1 MLLKRIVAMSV
12 LGLLPVISFSQIKPP
27 QAPQTAGFQSVNINT
42 SQQPAYPQN
51 PQLSIPTNAPQYPN
65 APIKLGA
72 TAQEV
77 IAGTTKGKGNILAI
91 NNAVAQKQ
99 QEIAQLITHINAQQQ
114 QFGNKDLAAAYYRP
128 TPNPERT
135 KDFPAALKHIE
146 DMLTGKTKLSVAD
159 AYYSV
164 EAAYGNPYVTQQ
176 QYHTIIKESADFIK
190 QWMLENKLNPKD
202 NYMVQYAIRKFM
214 SETLTIQKGT
224 DKSDH
229 GAVLDMVS
237 HNPFHYD
244 YNDYTGEKDYRNL
257 FLTKCLA
264 TGYGQCASM
273 PIVYLVL
280 AEALG
285 VKAYLSFAPQHS
297 FVKYPDNDGNIVNY
311 EPTSNWEITDK
322 WYKDNMFISSDA
334 VANGIY
340 LDTLNS
346 KQVVANCAFDL
357 AIEYIKV
364 DLTGKEDMI
373 LNCLK
378 VGTRY
383 FPKNNNL
390 QSLFIYSLHLKTM
403 LREEMRK
410 NNIARLDDIDKVP
423 TAKKYYQ
430 QYLGTEAYIAK
441 LGYQDMPAGLYEEML
456 NQQEFKGKIQKEYN
470 ITGKDKRNL
479 FSKTDQKK
487 EP

>member
-1 MLLKRIVAMSV
+1 MLVKRIVALSV
-12 LGLLPVISFSQIKPP
+12 FGLLPIFAFSQIKEP
-27 QAPQTAGFQSVNINT
+27 QVQPSTGFQPVNVST
-42 SQQPAYPQN
+42 PQPSSFPQQNRPVV
-51 PQLSIPTNAPQYPN
+51 TPQYPN
-65 APIKLGA
+65 APVKMGG
-72 TAQEV
+72 TAADIITSTNNPQS
-77 IAGTTKGKGNILAI
+77 LAI
-91 NNAVAQKQ
+91 NTAVAQKQ
-99 QEIAQLITHINAQQQ
+99 QEVQLLISNIQAEQKH
-114 QFGNKDLAAAYYRP
+114 FGGKELAAYNRP

-135 KDFPAALKHIE
+135 KDFPAALKHLE
-146 DMLTGKTKLSVAD
+146 DMLTGRTKLSVAD
-159 AYYSV
+159 AYYTV
-164 EAAYGNPYVTQQ
+164 EAAYGNPYLTRQ
-176 QYHTIIKESADFIK
+176 QYNDNIKESVAFIK
-190 QWMLENKLNPKD
+190 TWMVENKLNPKD

-214 SETLTIQKGT
+214 SETLTIYNGKN
-224 DKSDH
+224 KRDH
-229 GAVLDMVS
+229 GAAIDMVS
-237 HNPFHYD
+237 HNPYHYD
-244 YNDYTGEKDYRNL
+244 YNDYAGEKDYRNL

-264 TGYGQCASM
+264 TGFGQCASM

-285 VKAYLSFAPQHS
+285 VKAYLSFAPQHG
-297 FVKYPDNDGNIVNY
+297 FVKYPDNDGNIINY

-364 DLTGKEDMI
+364 DLTGNEDMI

-390 QSLFIYSLHLKTM
+390 QSLFIYSMHLKTM

-410 NNIARLDDIDKVP
+410 NNITSLDDIERVP
-423 TAKKYYQ
+423 SAKKYYQ
-430 QYLGTEAYIAK
+430 EYLATEAYIAK
-441 LGYQDMPAGLYEEML
+441 LGYQDMPAGMYEEML

-470 ITGKDKRNL
+470 VSGKDKRNL
-479 FSKTDQKK
+479 FSKTNQKK